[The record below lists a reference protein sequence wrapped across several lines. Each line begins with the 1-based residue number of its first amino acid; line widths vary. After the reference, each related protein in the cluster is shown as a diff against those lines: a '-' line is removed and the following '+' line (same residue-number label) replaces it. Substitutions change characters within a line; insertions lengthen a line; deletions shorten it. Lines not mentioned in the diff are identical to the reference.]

1 MTNNK
6 CPYCGATLQKI
17 QGYNFVCEYCGK
29 TTPVDAQT
37 RAAIDAQHNEQIRQH
52 TRAKEEKTLKK
63 GCFIAIISAVAIL
76 VSLTIINKCQRD
88 KIHEQ
93 MDKYKQERLDK
104 INVSSSNS
112 YSQSP
117 TQHNVIISID
127 DFYIS
132 PNNIFTNSGK
142 ESIGHL
148 KQDLKDY
155 LSQRG
160 FVLEGTER
168 MSYYGS
174 NNNSGAPLI
183 SVKFNFYFPTYSN
196 CDRKNETD
204 DIHSLFIEIN
214 DETLYNDFKARFI
227 KELRSIGFAKEDV
240 TSRGYESS
248 IEMIGKDF
256 LRIGDVIK
264 SKEGYFSKTY
274 CNWESV
280 ELLDYK
286 RTIECVAFREF

>member
-1 MTNNK
+1 MAINK

-37 RAAIDAQHNEQIRQH
+37 RAAIDAQRNEQIRQH
-52 TRAKEEKTLKK
+52 TRTKEQKTLKK
-63 GCFIAIISAVAIL
+63 GCLIVIISAVAIL
-76 VSLTIINKCQRD
+76 ASLTFINKCQRD

-93 MDKYKQERLDK
+93 MDKNRQERLDK
-104 INVSSSNS
+104 TNDLSSNN
-112 YSQSP
+112 YSQSSS
-117 TQHNVIISID
+117 QKNAIINID

-148 KQDLKDY
+148 KQDLKDF
-155 LSQRG
+155 LSQKG
-160 FVLEGTER
+160 FVQEGTER

-174 NNNSGAPLI
+174 NNNSGIPLI
-183 SVKFNFYFPTYSN
+183 SVKFNFYFPKYSH

-204 DIHSLFIEIN
+204 DIHSLFIEIS
-214 DETLYNDFKARFI
+214 DGTLFNDFKARFI

-240 TSRGYESS
+240 SGRGYESA
-248 IEMIGKDF
+248 IEMIGEDF
-256 LRIGDVIK
+256 LRIGDVIN
-264 SKEGYFSKTY
+264 SEEGYFTKIY
-274 CNWESV
+274 CNWEAV
-280 ELLDYK
+280 EIKDYD
-286 RTIECVAFREF
+286 RIVECIAFREF